1 MTVTKSVFLAPGE
14 VLDTAGVDLPLSIMH
29 NFKQELASRGLFF
42 LQSAEREE
50 WEYGSW
56 YLPTREKI
64 YRSQENKGKINSLL
78 FLKLQFQLKSLN
90 ATLKVAQCC
99 LVLHLLFNSSILTLL
114 QGLIW
119 PWYSQKQVSSIC
131 F

>member
-1 MTVTKSVFLAPGE
+1 
-14 VLDTAGVDLPLSIMH
+14 MH